1 MQPYDH
7 VVLALGSSTS
17 DFGLPG
23 VAEHTWALKTL
34 DDADALRNHLV
45 WLLELADTI
54 DDDARRDRLLTLVV
68 VGGGF
73 TGVETAG
80 EIIELF
86 RSVRRFYK
94 RLQAHRV
101 RVMLVEAGPDA
112 ARRPAGEDGRILA
125 PRARAA
131 RR

>member
-7 VVLALGSSTS
+7 LVLALGSSTS

-23 VAEHTWALKTL
+23 IAEYTWSLKTL

-54 DDDARRDRLLTLVV
+54 DDDARRDRLLRLVV

-80 EIIELF
+80 EVVELF
-86 RSVRRFYK
+86 RSVLRFYK
-94 RLQAHRV
+94 RLRMRSRAD
-101 RVMLVEAGPDA
+101 GPRRSRADA
-112 ARRPAGEDGRILA
+112 ARRSSGEDG
-125 PRARAA
+125 
-131 RR
+131 